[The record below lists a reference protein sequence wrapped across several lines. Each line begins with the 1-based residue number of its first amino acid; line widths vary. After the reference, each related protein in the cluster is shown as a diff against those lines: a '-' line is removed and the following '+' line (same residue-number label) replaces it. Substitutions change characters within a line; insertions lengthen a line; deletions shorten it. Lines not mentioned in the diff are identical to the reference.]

1 MSTVTGA
8 RAYPGAEQSRV
19 PDAQPS
25 PPCGCGLSEVFHS
38 LPDAAA
44 IVDSEGAIIDVNS
57 SWSTFSRLNGGDP
70 MHTGTGAN
78 YLRAC
83 EQAAA
88 DGGHDAAA
96 VAEGLHG
103 VLSNRLRSF
112 EHRYP
117 CPSPIEDRWF
127 VVRITP
133 LPGVRGALVIHLDV
147 TAAKLTEERLEHRA
161 THDPLTGLPN
171 GESVLSA
178 LRAALARRTR
188 SGNPVAVLF
197 LDLDGFKPVNDRYG
211 HEAGNRFFIQV
222 ANRLQRQLRENDLVG
237 RVGGDEF
244 VAVCDAAQARTLAD
258 RLRGAVSTP
267 FQVGGDS
274 VRVGVSIGVAI
285 AAAAAGQGTEHAAR
299 ALLAEADRAMY
310 ADKRDRNREPLGTDG
325 RDRDPRRGR

>member
-1 MSTVTGA
+1 MSTTTGA
-8 RAYPGAEQSRV
+8 RAYPGAEESRTL
-19 PDAQPS
+19 DARPS
-25 PPCGCGLSEVFHS
+25 PLCGCGLSEVFYA

-44 IVDSEGAIIDVNS
+44 IIDSEGAIIDVNS

-70 MHTGTGAN
+70 THTGSGAN

-88 DGGHDAAA
+88 DGDHDAAT
-96 VAEGLHG
+96 VAEGLRG
-103 VLSNRLRSF
+103 VLSNGLRSF

-133 LPGVRGALVIHLDV
+133 LPGLRGALVTHLDV
-147 TAAKLTEERLEHRA
+147 TAAKLAEQRLEHRA

-171 GESVLSA
+171 GEAVLSA

-211 HEAGNRFFIQV
+211 HETGDRFLIQV
-222 ANRLQRQLRENDLVG
+222 ANRLQRQLRESDLVG

-244 VAVCDAAQARTLAD
+244 VAVCDAAQACALAD
-258 RLRGAVSTP
+258 RLRSAISTP
-267 FQVGGDS
+267 LQVGGDS
-274 VRVGVSIGVAI
+274 VSVGVSIGVAI
-285 AAAAAGQGTEHAAR
+285 ATDADGQGTEQAAR

-310 ADKRDRNREPLGTDG
+310 ANKRDRNREPLVTGG
-325 RDRDPRRGR
+325 RDRDPR